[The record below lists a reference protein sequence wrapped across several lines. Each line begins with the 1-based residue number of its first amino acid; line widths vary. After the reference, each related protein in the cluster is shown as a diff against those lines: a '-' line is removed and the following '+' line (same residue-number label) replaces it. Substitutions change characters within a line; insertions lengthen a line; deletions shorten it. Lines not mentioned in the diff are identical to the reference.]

1 MKKLSVGQKK
11 SLAEFFTNTAVAW
24 FSAGIIAP
32 FFTSRKLGDFATF
45 GIWGLIFTLTF
56 IRTSLFFMKGVRS

>member
-1 MKKLSVGQKK
+1 VKNLSVGQKK
-11 SLAEFFTNTAVAW
+11 SLAEFSTNTAVAW

-32 FFTSRKLGDFATF
+32 FFISKKASDFIAF

-56 IRTSLFFMKGVRS
+56 LRVSLVFTKGVKS